1 MKVICNTK
9 DFDSVM
15 VVSQAER
22 ARLIEAAHIILGM
35 VDATDVTAAQPEPT
49 PAQPAT
55 ITASKEWRKKPV
67 PAVPSMAM
75 STAPTTRDQRA
86 CKQCQALFIPR
97 RKDQVFC
104 CKKCQVKCS
113 NAFHSSAKAAAAK
126 DIKNKIIDGMSGVG
140 RICKQCGKAFNPPR
154 KDSICCSPKCRDA
167 YYRANVRKPSA
178 KAAAAKPA
186 AKPVT
191 VTIPAQ
197 PRATRADRLAAIR
210 AAYERT
216 SDPLA
221 KTSALEDKLNRE
233 EG

>member
-49 PAQPAT
+49 PEPWAT
-55 ITASKEWRKKPV
+55 ITIRKDVRGKFTPDK
-67 PAVPSMAM
+67 
-75 STAPTTRDQRA
+75 APTAREQRA
-86 CKQCQALFIPR
+86 CKHCKAMYIPR
-97 RKDQVFC
+97 RKDQLFC
-104 CKKCQVKCS
+104 CEKCGQKS
-113 NAFHSSAKAAAAK
+113 YRQAHAKPV
-126 DIKNKIIDGMSGVG
+126 DKIP
-140 RICKQCGKAFNPPR
+140 CKQCGKMFKPFR
-154 KDSICCSPKCRDA
+154 KDSICCCPKCRDA

-178 KAAAAKPA
+178 KAAAAKP

-216 SDPLA
+216 SDPVSKINDIAARL
-221 KTSALEDKLNRE
+221 KQE